1 MPIAVITFDF
11 DPVLDLGDVT
21 IRWQT
26 VALAATIFV
35 TLCIAAAFARR
46 MRNKVW
52 ALENQIEVLQRQ
64 ERQARA
70 EDYSAQ
76 REVMAASGGS

>member
-1 MPIAVITFDF
+1 VPIAVITFDF

-35 TLCIAAAFARR
+35 ALCIAAAFARR
-46 MRNKVW
+46 TRLRADDLLTEEEYTAAK
-52 ALENQIEVLQRQ
+52 ARSLQR
-64 ERQARA
+64 
-70 EDYSAQ
+70 
-76 REVMAASGGS
+76 G